1 MDMKKILSAALL
13 LILLIITIFL
23 VKKGPSDSKSVSKT
37 AFGLD
42 TVITITIY
50 DDGADTEAT
59 LDGCFS
65 LLKDY

>member
-42 TVITITIY
+42 TVITITIPE
-50 DDGADTEAT
+50 D
-59 LDGCFS
+59 S
-65 LLKDY
+65 K